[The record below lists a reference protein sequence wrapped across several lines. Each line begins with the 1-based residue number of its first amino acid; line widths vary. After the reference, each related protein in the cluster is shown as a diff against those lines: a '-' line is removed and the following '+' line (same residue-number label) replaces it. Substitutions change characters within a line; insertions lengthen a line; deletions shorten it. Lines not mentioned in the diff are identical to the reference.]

1 MNGGLF
7 KCKFFLCKNDF
18 RDMVKF
24 VSCALHNSAWKF
36 HVGVKS
42 LGDDLKQKW
51 PKRAIS
57 L

>member
-18 RDMVKF
+18 RDMMKF
-24 VSCALHNSAWKF
+24 VSYALHNSTWEF

-42 LGDDLKQKW
+42 LGYDLKQNW